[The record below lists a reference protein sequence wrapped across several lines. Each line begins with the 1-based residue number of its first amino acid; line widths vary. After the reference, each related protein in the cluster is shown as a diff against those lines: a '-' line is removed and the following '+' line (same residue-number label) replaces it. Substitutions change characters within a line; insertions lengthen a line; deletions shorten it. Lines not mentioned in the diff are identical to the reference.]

1 MLSGI
6 FKKAFPVNADHQFGH
21 LKKSYIRD
29 FTNDSCVLN
38 YQRLRYWLYFLMPFS
53 ALQITFDFVLKG
65 IWTDRQLTAF
75 RYFDVFMSTVALI
88 MFYIT
93 HFQQPKKPADLR
105 LYHKILMA
113 FYIFSHLFW
122 SAGIGGIES
131 ETANGLPTYLIG
143 VFSAATLFIV
153 PATFFMLLLLLSM
166 AGLAISVYLMH
177 VSFESIINQY
187 YTVFILIVIAFIAS
201 RLIYGTRLRTYISS
215 RELEK
220 MNLTLNEKVE
230 ERTQELS
237 ETNIQLKNEIE
248 VRIRFER
255 ELKKALVRAEEADR
269 LKTLFLANMSHEIRT
284 PLNGILGFSDLLKSQ
299 EIPEEKR
306 KRYYDIIYSSG
317 QQLLKIIDDI
327 LDISMIEANQIKVN
341 KTHFNLNILMR
352 ETFDFFNNYIYAE
365 KGEAVVINYI
375 CGFDDNTDRIYTD
388 PARLQ
393 QILNNLLKNAVK
405 FTEKGIITFG
415 YSLVNDMIEFFVE
428 DTGRGIKNE
437 IHEKIFERFIQ
448 SEEIFKRNYGG
459 TGLGLAISKGIVECL
474 GGRIWLDKEYSPGA
488 RFCFN
493 IPFFN
498 AKTVNS
504 VLDDENIS
512 SSFSAALKNL
522 GLKQ

>member
-6 FKKAFPVNADHQFGH
+6 FKKVFSVSANDQFRH
-21 LKKSYIRD
+21 LKKSYIND
-29 FTNDSCVLN
+29 FTDDSCILN
-38 YQRLRYWLYFLMPFS
+38 YQRLRYWLYFLIPFS
-53 ALQITFDFVLKG
+53 LVQIIADFLFTRL
-65 IWTDRQLTAF
+65 WTEKQLLAF
-75 RYFDVFMSTVALI
+75 RNFDVFMGLVALL

-93 HFQQPKKPADLR
+93 HFKQPKKPADLR
-105 LYHKILMA
+105 PYHKILMA

-131 ETANGLPTYLIG
+131 ETSNGLPTFLIG

-153 PATFFMLLLLLSM
+153 PATFFMLLLIISM
-166 AGLAISVYLMH
+166 TGLAISLYLMQ
-177 VSFESIINQY
+177 VSFQTIVTQY
-187 YTVFILIVIAFIAS
+187 YTVFILVFIAFISS

-220 MNLTLNEKVE
+220 MNLNLNQIVE

-237 ETNIQLKNEIE
+237 DTNIQLKNEIE

-306 KRYYDIIYSSG
+306 KRYYDIIYNSG

-327 LDISMIEANQIKVN
+327 LDISMIESNQIKVN
-341 KTHFNLNILMR
+341 KTYFNLNDLMR
-352 ETFDFFNNYIYAE
+352 NTFEFFYNYIRAE
-365 KGEAVVINYI
+365 KGETITLNCIYGLTDGA
-375 CGFDDNTDRIYTD
+375 DRIYTD
-388 PARLQ
+388 SGRLQ
-393 QILNNLLKNAVK
+393 QILYNLLKNSIK
-405 FTEKGIITFG
+405 FTEKGTVTFG

-428 DTGRGIKNE
+428 DTGIGIKNE
-437 IHEKIFERFIQ
+437 LHEKIFERFTQ
-448 SEEIFKRNYGG
+448 SEEVFKRNYGG

-474 GGRIWLDKEYSPGA
+474 GGQIWLDKEYSPGA
-488 RFCFN
+488 RFYFN
-493 IPFFN
+493 IPFFT
-498 AKTVNS
+498 AQPDS
-504 VLDDENIS
+504 FILDNENVS
-512 SSFSAALKNL
+512 NNFSAALKNL
-522 GLKQ
+522 GLK

>member
-6 FKKAFPVNADHQFGH
+6 ANKVFSVNADHQFGH
-21 LKKSYIRD
+21 LKKSYIKE
-29 FTNDSCVLN
+29 FTNDSCILN
-38 YQRLRYWLYFLMPFS
+38 YQRLRYWLYFLIPFS
-53 ALQITFDFVLKG
+53 ALQILFDFVLTSMWSDKQVLAV
-65 IWTDRQLTAF
+65 RH
-75 RYFDVFMSTVALI
+75 FDVYMATVALL
-88 MFYIT
+88 MFYVT
-93 HFQQPKKPADLR
+93 HLQQPKTPADLR
-105 LYHKILMA
+105 PYHKILMA

-143 VFSAATLFIV
+143 VFSASTLFIV
-153 PATFFMLLLLLSM
+153 PALYFLLLLIISM

-177 VSFESIINQY
+177 VSFESIVNQY
-187 YTVFILIVIAFIAS
+187 YTVFILIFIAFITS
-201 RLIYGTRLRTYISS
+201 RLIYGTRFRTFISS

-220 MNLTLNEKVE
+220 LNLTLNQKVE

-306 KRYYDIIYSSG
+306 KRYYDIIYNSG

-341 KTHFNLNILMR
+341 KTYFYLNNLLKD
-352 ETFDFFNNYIYAE
+352 TFEFFINYNRAE
-365 KGEAVVINYI
+365 KGEAIIINCVY
-375 CGFDDNTDRIYTD
+375 GLDDGADRIYTD
-388 PARLQ
+388 PGRLQ
-393 QILNNLLKNAVK
+393 QILNNLLKNAIK
-405 FTEKGIITFG
+405 FTDQGTITFG
-415 YSLVNDMIEFFVE
+415 YSVVNDMIEFFVE
-428 DTGRGIKNE
+428 DTGIGIRSE
-437 IHEKIFERFIQ
+437 MHEKIFKRFIQ

-493 IPFFN
+493 IPFFT
-498 AKTVNS
+498 AQPDNS
-504 VLDDENIS
+504 VLDSENVS
-512 SSFSAALKNL
+512 NNFSAALKNL
-522 GLKQ
+522 GLK